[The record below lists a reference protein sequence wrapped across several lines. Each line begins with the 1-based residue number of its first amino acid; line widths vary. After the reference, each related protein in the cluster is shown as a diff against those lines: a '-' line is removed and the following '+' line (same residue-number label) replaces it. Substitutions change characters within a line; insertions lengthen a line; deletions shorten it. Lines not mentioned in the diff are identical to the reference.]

1 MFISQEKL
9 KYIMR
14 KGIMKKGISTVVA
27 TLLLLI
33 ITIGMTS
40 LVAGYLFGYIGRSTS
55 NPITVVSSDCSGG
68 TATVVLRNEGT
79 ANIAAAPAANQIS
92 FTVINANCSGL
103 PPGPA
108 ITAGST
114 ATVSFTNCTSQRQHT
129 YRAIGPSNTV
139 QITFFC
145 S

>member
-9 KYIMR
+9 IKYIMR

-79 ANIAAAPAANQIS
+79 ANITANQIS
-92 FTVINANCSGL
+92 FTVINAACSGL

-108 ITAGST
+108 ITAGNT
-114 ATVSFTNCTSQRQHT
+114 GYATFTGCAPGRQHT
-129 YRAIGPSNTV
+129 FRAIGPSNTV